1 MSSKEFIDNLKFEY
15 HSIQAANPE
24 YKKSLWDF
32 LRERKV
38 KPNDIWTHCP
48 DAGRE
53 AGKPEP
59 KWM

>member
-1 MSSKEFIDNLKFEY
+1 MP
-15 HSIQAANPE
+15 ANPE

-38 KPNDIWTHCP
+38 KPDDIWTYCP

-53 AGKPEP
+53 AGKPET